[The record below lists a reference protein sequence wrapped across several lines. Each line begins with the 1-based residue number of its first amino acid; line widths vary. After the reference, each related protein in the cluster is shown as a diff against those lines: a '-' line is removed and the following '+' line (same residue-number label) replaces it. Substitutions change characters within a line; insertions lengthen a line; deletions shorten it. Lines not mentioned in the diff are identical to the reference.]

1 MIVAVDH
8 FIGPGGDPGM
18 ADLQE
23 IIRYVYYC
31 YYLYSAQWRCL
42 GWAYLGRMGPDQRAV
57 WACTLERSHWTASPS
72 TPFL

>member
-23 IIRYVYYC
+23 IIRYVYVRRAILSAWYC
-31 YYLYSAQWRCL
+31 QLSKL
-42 GWAYLGRMGPDQRAV
+42 LP
-57 WACTLERSHWTASPS
+57 
-72 TPFL
+72 